1 MRLAA
6 IKFISA
12 PQTGSTL
19 ELRSVNEIN
28 ENEKNKMPNTNTI
41 AKVFD
46 TVLSIRGMNDN
57 VKNSTLHSRKKCCA
71 LKQSN

>member
-1 MRLAA
+1 
-6 IKFISA
+6 
-12 PQTGSTL
+12 
-19 ELRSVNEIN
+19 VNEIN

-57 VKNSTLHSRKKCCA
+57 VKNSTPHSRKKCCA
-71 LKQSN
+71 LKQSNWAWPLCKSRNEESNIL